1 MFNKRKNNLGTASL
15 LVTIVAIYGAF
26 LGYTTAASYR
36 AGYLSYFGVS
46 IDMVPFWPKIS
57 DFMIAPVIAIIYIVI
72 MTVVFF
78 GAVMLGNYLAH
89 KTVRFLERKKK
100 DEEKSP
106 MFDKVTRLTTIGLVG
121 IYFIIMSLA
130 LPYFIMQGMG
140 ENFAKTTKDFTQL
153 TDREATTVLIYQHE
167 STGVIKEYDPDTK
180 EFSDGYEVIDLTDQK
195 FKHVTLERLATD

>member
-1 MFNKRKNNLGTASL
+1 MLNKIKNNSWATSL
-15 LVTIVAIYGAF
+15 VVTIVAIYGAF

-100 DEEKSP
+100 EEEKSP
-106 MFDKVTRLTTIGLVG
+106 MFDKVTQFTTVGLVG

-153 TDREATTVLIYQHE
+153 TGRETTTILIYQHE
-167 STGVIKEYDPDTK
+167 GTGIVKGYDPETK
-180 EFSDGYEVIDLTDQK
+180 EFLDDYEVINLTGQK
-195 FKHVTLERLATD
+195 FNQVTLERPEAD